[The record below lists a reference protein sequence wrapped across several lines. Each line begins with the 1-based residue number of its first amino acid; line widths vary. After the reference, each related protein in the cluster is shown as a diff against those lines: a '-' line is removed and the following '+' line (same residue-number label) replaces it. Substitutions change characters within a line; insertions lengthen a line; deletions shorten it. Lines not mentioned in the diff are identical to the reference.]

1 MSAAADTS
9 DTARAASC
17 DGKEPFTSWAIARM
31 ATGRRKGRT
40 VYRCRFCRRFHVGG
54 YCRPIERNESEA
66 D

>member
-1 MSAAADTS
+1 MSATADKS
-9 DTARAASC
+9 EMARVASC
-17 DGKEPFTSWAIARM
+17 EGKEAFDYWQVARK
-31 ATGRRKGRT
+31 AAGRRKGRT